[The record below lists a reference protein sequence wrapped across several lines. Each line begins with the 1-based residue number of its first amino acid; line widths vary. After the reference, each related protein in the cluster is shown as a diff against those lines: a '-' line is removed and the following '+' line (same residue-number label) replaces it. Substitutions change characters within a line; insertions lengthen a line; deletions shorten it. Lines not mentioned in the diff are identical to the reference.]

1 MKKQTTQPYV
11 QYSSHVY
18 LYLSLC
24 ISVYTDAY
32 SMCVYIYIY
41 VYIHRYVTGRA
52 FTLRKMLIITYLKG
66 KITVT

>member
-1 MKKQTTQPYV
+1 M
-11 QYSSHVY
+11 YSTVLMYICIYLCVY
-18 LYLSLC
+18 
-24 ISVYTDAY
+24 VYTDAY

>member
-1 MKKQTTQPYV
+1 M
-11 QYSSHVY
+11 
-18 LYLSLC
+18 
-24 ISVYTDAY
+24 YTDAY